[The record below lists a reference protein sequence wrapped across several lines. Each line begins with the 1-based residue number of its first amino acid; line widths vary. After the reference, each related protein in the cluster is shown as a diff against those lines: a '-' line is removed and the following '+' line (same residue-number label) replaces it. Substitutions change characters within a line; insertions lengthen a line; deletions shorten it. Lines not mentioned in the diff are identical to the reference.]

1 MLIFI
6 VMFFSAIAVITGIVG
21 FIIASS
27 QALMSFAALLV
38 LGCVAIAIGM
48 KNNRAWSW
56 MFIGI
61 IAMVAIETLAPH
73 AAAVIKILAAVVA
86 GIATVSIKRPMLRYI
101 RRDSMRPANVGG
113 PRLTPVVRTILTFI

>member
-6 VMFFSAIAVITGIVG
+6 ASFFAAIAVISGIVS
-21 FIIASS
+21 FIIAST
-27 QALMSFAALLV
+27 QALLSMGALLV
-38 LGCVAIAIGM
+38 LACVAIAIGM

-61 IAMVAIETLAPH
+61 LVMVGIEILVPH
-73 AAAVIKILAAVVA
+73 AAVVVKVLAAVVA

-101 RRDSMRPANVGG
+101 RRDSMRPAHAGG
-113 PRLTPVVRTILTFI
+113 PRLHPAMRVILTLI

>member
-6 VMFFSAIAVITGIVG
+6 ASFWAAIAVISGIVG

-73 AAAVIKILAAVVA
+73 ATVVVKVLAAAIA
-86 GIATVSIKRPMLRYI
+86 GIATISIKRPMLRYI
-101 RRDSMRPANVGG
+101 RRDSMRPAHAGG
-113 PRLTPVVRTILTFI
+113 PRLHPAMRVILTLI

>member
-6 VMFFSAIAVITGIVG
+6 ASFWAAIAVISGIVG

-73 AAAVIKILAAVVA
+73 AAAVIKILAAIVA

-101 RRDSMRPANVGG
+101 RRDSMRPAHAGG
-113 PRLTPVVRTILTFI
+113 PRLHPAMRVILTLI

>member
-6 VMFFSAIAVITGIVG
+6 ASFWAAIAVISGIVG

-73 AAAVIKILAAVVA
+73 ATVVVKVMAAAID
-86 GIATVSIKRPMLRYI
+86 GIDTISIKRPMLRYI
-101 RRDSMRPANVGG
+101 RRDSMRPAHAGG
-113 PRLTPVVRTILTFI
+113 PRLHPAMRVILTLI

>member
-6 VMFFSAIAVITGIVG
+6 ASFWAAIAVISGIVS
-21 FIIASS
+21 FIIAST
-27 QALMSFAALLV
+27 QALLSLGALLV
-38 LGCVAIAIGM
+38 LACVAIAIGM

-61 IAMVAIETLAPH
+61 LVMVGIEILVPH
-73 AAAVIKILAAVVA
+73 AAVVVKVLAAVVA

>member
-6 VMFFSAIAVITGIVG
+6 GFFWAAVAVISGIVS
-21 FIIASS
+21 FIIAST
-27 QALMSFAALLV
+27 QALLSMGALLV
-38 LGCVAIAIGM
+38 LACVAIAIGM
-48 KNNRAWSW
+48 RNNQAWSW

-86 GIATVSIKRPMLRYI
+86 GIATISIKRPIIRYI
-101 RRDSMRPANVGG
+101 RRDSMRPAHAGG
-113 PRLTPVVRTILTFI
+113 PRLHPAMRVILTLI

>member
-6 VMFFSAIAVITGIVG
+6 ASFWAAIAVISGIVG

-73 AAAVIKILAAVVA
+73 ATVVVKVLAAAIA
-86 GIATVSIKRPMLRYI
+86 GIATISIKQPMLRYI
-101 RRDSMRPANVGG
+101 RRDSMRPAHAGG
-113 PRLTPVVRTILTFI
+113 PRLHPAMRVILTLI

>member
-6 VMFFSAIAVITGIVG
+6 ASFWAAIAVISGIVS
-21 FIIASS
+21 FIIAST
-27 QALMSFAALLV
+27 QALLSMGALLV
-38 LGCVAIAIGM
+38 LACVAIAIGM

-61 IAMVAIETLAPH
+61 LVMVGIEILVPH
-73 AAAVIKILAAVVA
+73 AAVVVKVLAAVVA

-101 RRDSMRPANVGG
+101 RTDSMRPANVGG

>member
-27 QALMSFAALLV
+27 QALRSFAALLV

-61 IAMVAIETLAPH
+61 LVMVGIEILVPH
-73 AAAVIKILAAVVA
+73 AAVVVKVLAAVVA

>member
-6 VMFFSAIAVITGIVG
+6 ASFWAAIAVISGIVG

-73 AAAVIKILAAVVA
+73 AAAVIKILAAIVA
-86 GIATVSIKRPMLRYI
+86 GIATISIKRPMLRYI
-101 RRDSMRPANVGG
+101 RRDSMRPAHAGG
-113 PRLTPVVRTILTFI
+113 PRLHPAMRVILTLI

>member
-6 VMFFSAIAVITGIVG
+6 ASFWAAIAVISGIVG

-73 AAAVIKILAAVVA
+73 AAAVIKILAAIVA
-86 GIATVSIKRPMLRYI
+86 GIATISIKRPMLRYI
-101 RRDSMRPANVGG
+101 RRDSVRPAHAGG
-113 PRLTPVVRTILTFI
+113 PRLHPAMRVILTLI

>member
-6 VMFFSAIAVITGIVG
+6 ASFWAAIAVISGIVG

-73 AAAVIKILAAVVA
+73 AAAVIKILAAIVA
-86 GIATVSIKRPMLRYI
+86 GIATISIKRPMLRYI
-101 RRDSMRPANVGG
+101 RRDSMRPENVGG
-113 PRLTPVVRTILTFI
+113 PRLHPVMRTILTLI

>member
-48 KNNRAWSW
+48 RNNRAWSW

-61 IAMVAIETLAPH
+61 LVMVGIEILVPH
-73 AAAVIKILAAVVA
+73 AAVVVKVLAAVVA

-101 RRDSMRPANVGG
+101 RTDSMRPPHAGG
-113 PRLTPVVRTILTFI
+113 PRLHPAMRVILTLI

>member
-86 GIATVSIKRPMLRYI
+86 GIATISIKRPMLRYI
-101 RRDSMRPANVGG
+101 RRDSMRPENVGG
-113 PRLTPVVRTILTFI
+113 PRLTPVVRMILTFI

>member
-6 VMFFSAIAVITGIVG
+6 ASFWAAIAVISGIVG

-73 AAAVIKILAAVVA
+73 AAAVIKILAAIVA

-101 RRDSMRPANVGG
+101 RRDSMRPAHAGG
-113 PRLTPVVRTILTFI
+113 TRLHPAMRVILTLI

>member
-6 VMFFSAIAVITGIVG
+6 VMFFSAIAVITGIVS
-21 FIIASS
+21 FIIAST
-27 QALMSFAALLV
+27 QALLSMGALLV
-38 LGCVAIAIGM
+38 LACVAIAIGM

-86 GIATVSIKRPMLRYI
+86 GIATISIKRPMLRYI

>member
-6 VMFFSAIAVITGIVG
+6 GFFWAAVAVISGIVS
-21 FIIASS
+21 FIIAST
-27 QALMSFAALLV
+27 QALLSMGALLV
-38 LGCVAIAIGM
+38 LACVAIAIGM
-48 KNNRAWSW
+48 RNNRAWSW

-86 GIATVSIKRPMLRYI
+86 GIATISIKRPMIRYI
-101 RRDSMRPANVGG
+101 RRDSMRPAHAGG
-113 PRLTPVVRTILTFI
+113 PRLHPAMRVILTLI

>member
-6 VMFFSAIAVITGIVG
+6 ASFWAAIAVISGIVG
-21 FIIASS
+21 FIIAST
-27 QALMSFAALLV
+27 QALLSMGALLV
-38 LGCVAIAIGM
+38 LACVAIAIGM

-61 IAMVAIETLAPH
+61 IAMVGIEILVPH
-73 AAAVIKILAAVVA
+73 AAVVVKVLAAVVA

-101 RRDSMRPANVGG
+101 RRDSMRPANLGG
-113 PRLTPVVRTILTFI
+113 PRLHPVMRTILMLI

>member
-6 VMFFSAIAVITGIVG
+6 VMFFSAIAVISWVIG
-21 FIIASS
+21 FILASA
-27 QALMSFAALLV
+27 QAIMSFLLLIV
-38 LGCVAIAIGM
+38 LACVAIAISS

-56 MFIGI
+56 MFICVLIMAG
-61 IAMVAIETLAPH
+61 MGMLAPH
-73 AAAVIKILAAVVA
+73 AVAVVKILAAVVA
-86 GIATVSIKRPMLRYI
+86 GIATFSIKRPMLRYI

>member
-86 GIATVSIKRPMLRYI
+86 GIATISIKRPMLRYI
-101 RRDSMRPANVGG
+101 RRDSMRPENLGG

>member
-6 VMFFSAIAVITGIVG
+6 ASFWAAIAVISGIVG

-56 MFIGI
+56 MLIGI

-73 AAAVIKILAAVVA
+73 AAAVIKILAAIVA
-86 GIATVSIKRPMLRYI
+86 GIATISIKRPMLRYI
-101 RRDSMRPANVGG
+101 RRDSMRPAHAGG
-113 PRLTPVVRTILTFI
+113 PRLHPAMRVILTLI

>member
-86 GIATVSIKRPMLRYI
+86 GIATISIKRPMLRYI
-101 RRDSMRPANVGG
+101 RRDSMRPAHAGG
-113 PRLTPVVRTILTFI
+113 PRLHPAMRVILTLI